1 MPNVAE
7 TERTNDCGD
16 GEHKPERT
24 SPEENLQ
31 GAIKSFCTSASG
43 ASLGPKGDGHYPWSC
58 PVTHTREKIY
68 AICSD
73 YAFLNQATSFYKTPN
88 PTRSS
93 CLPDSTSLSAGNN
106 SSRYIGIPTSTS
118 EILYNEENS
127 LENLSN
133 SLGKLPLA
141 WEIDKSE
148 FDVVTT
154 NLKNKSGS
162 VKKQIS
168 KKKSSDKKGRHQR
181 EYPQHSPLDDIKQ
194 RKVLDLR
201 RWYCISRPQYKTSCG
216 ISSLVSCWNFLYSTM
231 GAGNLPPITQE
242 EALHILG
249 FQPPF
254 EDIRFGPFTGNT
266 TLMRWFRQI
275 NDHFHV
281 KGYSYVLYKP
291 HGKNKT
297 AGETAAG
304 ALSKLTHGLKDETL
318 AYIYHC
324 QNHYFCPI
332 GFEATPVKANKAFS
346 RGPLSP
352 QEVEY
357 WILIGESSRKHPAIH
372 CKKWADIVTDLN
384 TQNPEYLDI
393 RHLERG
399 LQYRKTKKVGG
410 NLHCII
416 TFQRLNWQ
424 RFGLWNFPFGTIRQ
438 ESQPQAHVQ
447 GIAKSESEDN
457 ISKKQ
462 HGRLGRSFS
471 ASFHQD
477 SAWKKMSNISIWLNQ
492 ALKGVRDRHGNS
504 IENAHLLTL
513 FHRLCKL
520 LFFRIRPIF
529 VFDGDAPLLKK
540 QTLAKRRQRKDSA
553 ASDSKKTT
561 EKLLKTFLKRQAIK
575 TALKSKRDEAL
586 PSLTQV
592 QREDDIYVLPPLQEE
607 EKNSSEEEDE
617 KEWQER
623 MNQKQALQ
631 DEFFHNPHAIDI
643 ESEDFTSLPPEVK
656 HEILTDM
663 KEFTKRRR
671 TLFEAMPEESND
683 FSQYQLQGLLK
694 KNHLNQHIENVQ
706 KEMNQQHSGQ
716 IQRQYE
722 NEGGFLKEVESR
734 RVVSEDTSH
743 YILIKGIQAK
753 KVGEVDS
760 ESLPSSSKVHNISFD
775 MKSSPVEKLK
785 PKKESDATPP
795 SPRTLLAM
803 QAAMLGNS
811 SEEELESENKR
822 QHDEKIPSAAIDEGS
837 VSPRTLI
844 AIQKALDDDEVIK
857 VHAGDNVQMG
867 KSRVK
872 KLVMNSSDEEND
884 KEVTVR
890 DEKGMLVTIVCH
902 SSSENFVKENVTSTK
917 KDKELTDSANLLS
930 TVFYQGSES
939 NQKEQ
944 TSFIHA
950 VNEALQISDE
960 SMIKDRKEPIPLE
973 DTVVID
979 SNVPALQN
987 GRELIPISS
996 TSTITVSR
1004 CETGTEGL
1012 DIQKDLCISESKY
1025 NSSVLLSDDETECEK
1040 YHASEIIGT
1049 VNLQDMRN
1057 TVSVSS
1063 EALNNLENVVSFTTK
1078 DHENL
1083 LKTIQESETIE
1094 SAGQN
1099 LISVPKSMEPMEIY
1113 SEESESD
1120 GSFIEVDSVVS
1131 NNEPQPELH
1140 EASKPPSEQ
1149 GENRVALEE
1158 TIDPKKEVTTGDIE
1172 SLLRDNSE
1180 IEDSDIEPH
1189 EEAEK
1194 DAEDL
1199 FNEWQDIDLEELETL
1214 ESNLLT
1220 QQNSLKAQKQQQERI
1235 AATVTG
1241 QMFLESQE
1249 LLRLFGIP
1257 YIEAPMEAEAQCAIL
1272 DLSDQTSGTITDDSD
1287 IWLFGARHVYKN
1299 FFSKNKFVE
1308 YYQYV
1313 DFHNQLG
1320 LDRNKLINLAYL
1332 LGSDYTEGIPTVGC
1346 VTAMEILNEFPGHG
1360 LEPLLRFSEW
1370 WHEAQK
1376 NKKIRPNPYDTKVKK
1391 KLRKLQLIPGFP
1403 NPAVAEAYLKPV
1415 VDDSKGSFLWGKPDL
1430 EKIREFCQRYF
1441 GWNRTKTDESLFPVL
1456 KQLNAQQTQLRIDSF
1471 FRLAQQDKQDAK
1483 GIKSQRLSRAVT
1495 CMLRKEREAAASEIE
1510 AISVAM
1516 KKEFEL
1522 LDKAK
1527 EKNQKRNIANKLKDS
1542 SSLKRKRLSDSKREN
1557 KCGGFLGDA
1566 YLSESSSSEDA
1577 ESLSLNNIQIGK
1589 TTKDSK
1595 ISSSE
1600 QQDTKK
1606 HDHVKDEG
1614 VTTSSSSDDEKKIKV
1629 VMVTARPVFGKK
1641 KGKLRNSRGRKRK
1654 I

>member
-7 TERTNDCGD
+7 TERSNDSGN
-16 GEHKPERT
+16 GEHKSERK
-24 SPEENLQ
+24 SPEDNLQ
-31 GAIKSFCTSASG
+31 GAVKSFCTSASG
-43 ASLGPKGDGHYPWSC
+43 APLGPKGDGHYPWSC

-73 YAFLNQATSFYKTPN
+73 YAFLNQATSIYKTPN
-88 PTRSS
+88 PSRSS

-106 SSRYIGIPTSTS
+106 SSRYIGIPNSTS
-118 EILYNEENS
+118 EIIYNEENS

-148 FDVVTT
+148 FDGVTT
-154 NLKNKSGS
+154 NSKHKSGNA
-162 VKKQIS
+162 KKQFS
-168 KKKSSDKKGRHQR
+168 KRKTSDKKGRYQK
-181 EYPQHSPLDDIKQ
+181 ECPQHSPLEDIKQ

-216 ISSLVSCWNFLYSTM
+216 ISSLISCWNFLYSTM

-281 KGYSYVLYKP
+281 KGCSYVLYKP

-297 AGETAAG
+297 AGETASG
-304 ALSKLTHGLKDETL
+304 ALSKLTRGLKDESL

-416 TFQRLNWQ
+416 AFQRLNWQ

-438 ESQPQAHVQ
+438 ESQPPTHAQ

-504 IENAHLLTL
+504 VENPHLLTL

-540 QTLAKRRQRKDSA
+540 QTLVKRRQRKDL
-553 ASDSKKTT
+553 ASGDSRKTT

-575 TALKSKRDEAL
+575 TAFRSKRDEAL

-592 QREDDIYVLPPLQEE
+592 RRENDIYVLPPLQEE
-607 EKNSSEEEDE
+607 EKHSSEEEDE

-631 DEFFHNPHAIDI
+631 EEFFHNPQAIDI
-643 ESEDFTSLPPEVK
+643 ESEDFSSLPPEVK

-683 FSQYQLQGLLK
+683 FSQYQLKGLLK
-694 KNHLNQHIENVQ
+694 KNYLNQHIEHVQ
-706 KEMNQQHSGQ
+706 KEMNQQHSGH
-716 IQRQYE
+716 IRRQYE
-722 NEGGFLKEVESR
+722 DEGGFLKEVESR

-753 KVGEVDS
+753 TVAEVDS
-760 ESLPSSSKVHNISFD
+760 ESLPSSSKMHSMSFD
-775 MKSSPVEKLK
+775 MKSSPCEKLK
-785 PKKESDATPP
+785 TEKEPDATPP

-803 QAAMLGNS
+803 QAALLGSS
-811 SEEELESENKR
+811 SEEELESENRR
-822 QHDEKIPSAAIDEGS
+822 QAHGRNAPAAVDEGS
-837 VSPRTLI
+837 ISPRTLS
-844 AIQKALDDDEVIK
+844 AIQRALDDDEDVK
-857 VHAGDNVQMG
+857 VCAGDDVQTG
-867 KSRVK
+867 GPGAEETHI
-872 KLVMNSSDEEND
+872 NSSTEDRDEGL
-884 KEVTVR
+884 KVR
-890 DEKGMLVTIVCH
+890 DGKGIPFTATLA
-902 SSSENFVKENVTSTK
+902 SSSVNSAEEHVASTNEGR
-917 KDKELTDSANLLS
+917 ELTDS
-930 TVFYQGSES
+930 VP
-939 NQKEQ
+939 KEQ
-944 TSFIHA
+944 MSLVHMGT
-950 VNEALQISDE
+950 EAFPISDE
-960 SMIKDRKEPIPLE
+960 SMVKDRKDQLPLE
-973 DTVVID
+973 SAVVRHSDTLGL
-979 SNVPALQN
+979 PN
-987 GRELIPISS
+987 GRELTPASPTCTNS
-996 TSTITVSR
+996 VSKK
-1004 CETGTEGL
+1004 ETHAEVL
-1012 DIQKDLCISESKY
+1012 EQQKELCPYESKFD
-1025 NSSVLLSDDETECEK
+1025 SSVLSSDNETKCK
-1040 YHASEIIGT
+1040 PNSASEVIGPVSLQETSSII
-1049 VNLQDMRN
+1049 
-1057 TVSVSS
+1057 SIPS
-1063 EALNNLENVVSFTTK
+1063 EAVANVENVVSFNAK
-1078 DHENL
+1078 EHENFL
-1083 LKTIQESETIE
+1083 ETIQEQQTTE
-1094 SAGQN
+1094 SAGQD
-1099 LISVPKSMEPMEIY
+1099 LISIPKAVEPMEID

-1120 GSFIEVDSVVS
+1120 GSFIEVQSVIS
-1131 NNEPQPELH
+1131 DEELQAELPET
-1140 EASKPPSEQ
+1140 SKPLSEQ
-1149 GENRVALEE
+1149 GEEE
-1158 TIDPKKEVTTGDIE
+1158 LIGTREEEAPAESE
-1172 SLLRDNSE
+1172 SLPRDHSE
-1180 IEDSDIEPH
+1180 REDVDGEPQ
-1189 EEAEK
+1189 EAEK

-1199 FNEWQDIDLEELETL
+1199 LHEWQDINLEELETL
-1214 ESNLLT
+1214 ESNLLA

-1257 YIEAPMEAEAQCAIL
+1257 YIQAPMEAEAQCAIL
-1272 DLSDQTSGTITDDSD
+1272 DLTDQTSGTITDDSD

-1299 FFSKNKFVE
+1299 FFNKNKFVE

-1360 LEPLLRFSEW
+1360 LEPLLKFSEW

-1376 NKKIRPNPYDTKVKK
+1376 NPKIRPNPYDTKVKK
-1391 KLRKLQLIPGFP
+1391 KLRTLQLTPGFP

-1430 EKIREFCQRYF
+1430 DKIREFCQRYF

-1456 KQLNAQQTQLRIDSF
+1456 KQLDAQQTQLRIDSF
-1471 FRLAQQDKQDAK
+1471 FRLAQQEKEDAK
-1483 GIKSQRLSRAVT
+1483 HIKSQRLNRAVT

-1510 AISVAM
+1510 AVSVAM
-1516 KKEFEL
+1516 EKEFEL

-1527 EKNQKRNIANKLKDS
+1527 GKTQKRGITNTLEES
-1542 SSLKRKRLSDSKREN
+1542 SSLKRKRLSDSKGKN
-1557 KCGGFLGDA
+1557 TCGGFLGETC
-1566 YLSESSSSEDA
+1566 LSESSDGSSSEDA
-1577 ESLSLNNIQIGK
+1577 ESSSLMNVQGRRAAKEPK
-1589 TTKDSK
+1589 TSASDLQNS
-1595 ISSSE
+1595 
-1600 QQDTKK
+1600 
-1606 HDHVKDEG
+1606 VKEAPVKNG
-1614 VTTSSSSDDEKKIKV
+1614 GATTSSSSDSDDDGGKEKMV
-1629 VMVTARPVFGKK
+1629 LVTARSVFGKK
-1641 KGKLRNSRGRKRK
+1641 RGKLRRARGRKRK
-1654 I
+1654 T